1 MSRNADAQTDACVVG
16 CVFLALVF
24 LSGCAVVPNHVPWRD
39 RETVIQPEVPKV
51 EMREPHGYLVV
62 ETDQDN
68 SSGYAGDDSVSRARR
83 YPFYLY
89 DQKGNF
95 LKMVPNDM
103 VSRTAVL
110 PGDYIV
116 VGRAKGQLRRV
127 QVRVED
133 GRTTT
138 VSLADIEQAPALEE
152 RSTGT
157 GGVDGKRP

>member
-1 MSRNADAQTDACVVG
+1 
-16 CVFLALVF
+16 
-24 LSGCAVVPNHVPWRD
+24 VPWRD
-39 RETVIQPEVPKV
+39 SDTVIQPEVPKV

-62 ETDQDN
+62 ETDQDTY
-68 SSGYAGDDSVSRARR
+68 SGYTGDDAPSTARR

-95 LKMVPNDM
+95 LKMYPNDM
-103 VSRTAVL
+103 VSPTTVL
-110 PGDYIV
+110 PGEYIV
-116 VGRAKGQLRRV
+116 VSRAKGQLRRV

-152 RSTGT
+152 R
-157 GGVDGKRP
+157 